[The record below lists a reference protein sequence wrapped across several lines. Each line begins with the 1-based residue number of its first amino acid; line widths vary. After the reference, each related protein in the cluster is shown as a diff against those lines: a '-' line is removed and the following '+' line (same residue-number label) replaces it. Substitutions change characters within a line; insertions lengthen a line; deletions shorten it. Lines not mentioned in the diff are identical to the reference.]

1 MSKKSK
7 KQNKHRYHS
16 NNKNHSFRNN
26 SKKNIYSSK
35 NFATSDDI
43 NKIAY
48 QVFGGNLY
56 QCDIIDIP

>member
-7 KQNKHRYHS
+7 KYNKHKYRP